1 MKCKYYLCMM
11 LFSFMV
17 LFHQYSLVKA
27 DETES
32 TLTQNYFKL
41 YADMTGKW
49 DEKDG
54 FIYRYS
60 EKDNHAVIVAMN
72 MDKKVIT
79 IPEKIDG
86 KTVTEVRLSD
96 VYGRLVEAPAD
107 LPEWPIPK
115 VEVLKIPKTVK
126 KVNADGGYLKEGYG
140 SGMQSFLMNLKQFD
154 VASGN
159 KWLKS
164 YKGIL
169 YTKNGKKLISVPRKY
184 TAKTVKVKKG
194 TTKIAESAFS
204 FCTNFKKVIEQ
215 NAFEC
220 CSLNYIRMPR
230 KLKELGSYAFY
241 NSALKKITVY
251 GKVELNQTFS
261 DCKKLKTVVLK
272 KGVKELGEYVFID
285 CPKLRSVTVPKGIKN
300 LWLYID
306 SIFYYRGLKCNL
318 SKITIKTPKNSEMYK
333 ERKFLKKR
341 YKIKVKVIK

>member
-1 MKCKYYLCMM
+1 M
-11 LFSFMV
+11 
-17 LFHQYSLVKA
+17 
-27 DETES
+27 
-32 TLTQNYFKL
+32 
-41 YADMTGKW
+41 
-49 DEKDG
+49 
-54 FIYRYS
+54 
-60 EKDNHAVIVAMN
+60 
-72 MDKKVIT
+72 
-79 IPEKIDG
+79 
-86 KTVTEVRLSD
+86 
-96 VYGRLVEAPAD
+96 
-107 LPEWPIPK
+107 
-115 VEVLKIPKTVK
+115 
-126 KVNADGGYLKEGYG
+126 KEGYG

-204 FCTNFKKVIEQ
+204 FCTNFKKVILPDTVKVIEQ

-251 GKVELNQTFS
+251 GKVELDETFS
-261 DCKKLKTVVLK
+261 DCKKLKSVVLK
-272 KGVKELGEYVFID
+272 KGVKKLGEYVFTS

-300 LWLYID
+300 LWMYID

-318 SKITIKTPKNSEMYK
+318 SNITIKTPKNSEMYK

>member
-1 MKCKYYLCMM
+1 M

-32 TLTQNYFKL
+32 TLTQKYFKL

-154 VASGN
+154 VASVN

-204 FCTNFKKVIEQ
+204 FCTNFKKVILPDTVKVIEQ

-251 GKVELNQTFS
+251 GKVELDLTFQY
-261 DCKKLKTVVLK
+261 CKKLKTVVLK
-272 KGVKELGEYVFID
+272 EGVKKLGEYVFFE

-300 LWLYID
+300 LGWYID
-306 SIFYYRGLKCNL
+306 SIFYHRGLKCNL